1 MLLADKFLYVES
13 VILFMSYTVTYD
25 SDDIPDITFD
35 LLGTFM
41 AAITGQAGTLAQII
55 ILGLIIALVG
65 GFISILLGIF
75 NIGPLGRMMSKK

>member
-1 MLLADKFLYVES
+1 MLLTEKFLYVES
-13 VILFMSYTVTYD
+13 IICIMSYTATYD
-25 SDDIPDITFD
+25 SDDIAPITFD

-75 NIGPLGRMMSKK
+75 NIGPLGRMLGRK